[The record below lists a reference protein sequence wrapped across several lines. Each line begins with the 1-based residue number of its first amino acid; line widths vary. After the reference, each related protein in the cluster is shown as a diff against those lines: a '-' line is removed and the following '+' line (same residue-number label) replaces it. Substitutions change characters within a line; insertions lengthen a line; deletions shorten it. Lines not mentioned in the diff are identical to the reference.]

1 MLALPGC
8 RHVRVTCILGANL
21 SALRAFKPCLQAP
34 RVSELISSMYRQRP
48 LTGYQPCFLNAC
60 VHDRGTIMTR
70 ATSPFHAGEQ
80 TIQSLAGVRD
90 RMELKGRAVI
100 RDYMPEQHRAF
111 FAALPFM
118 VVGLADQNGHPWAT
132 TLSGPPGFMNSAD
145 ENLLTIKAW
154 LDPGDPLHS
163 CIRDGAP
170 VGGLGIELSTRRR
183 NRINGRI
190 ENCIIGEGFSIRV
203 QQSFGNC
210 PKYIQARNERPRIR
224 SRPAPESRMASYL
237 GDNEVSFIAEADTF
251 FIASRS
257 AQLDQAELLARSR
270 RLPPW
275 RTSRLRAGGFTKR
288 TLLSGFQRQ
297 PALQHSRQSGSG
309 RARRASVHRLPKRP
323 DAAHHRQSQDLLGRS
338 GDDAVRRNRKAHL
351 SRHRVRLVNR
361 DHAFPHSFDFVS
373 YSPHLGAEG

>member
-1 MLALPGC
+1 
-8 RHVRVTCILGANL
+8 
-21 SALRAFKPCLQAP
+21 
-34 RVSELISSMYRQRP
+34 
-48 LTGYQPCFLNAC
+48 
-60 VHDRGTIMTR
+60 MTR

-90 RMELKGRAVI
+90 RMELKGRAII
-100 RDYMPEQHRAF
+100 RDYMPEQHRSF

-132 TLSGPPGFMNSAD
+132 TLSGPPGFMNSPD
-145 ENLLTIKAW
+145 EHLLTIKAW

-210 PKYIQARNERPRIR
+210 PKYIQARNERPQFR
-224 SRPAPESRMASYL
+224 SKPLPASRMASDL

-257 AQLDQAELLARSR
+257 AQLDQEESSQGLDVSHRGGVPGFVQVVSRAELCFPDFSGNLLFNTQFIGSKLSADLCRALLYCTKHRSS
-270 RLPPW
+270 PANIFAFGK
-275 RTSRLRAGGFTKR
+275 SRPMKT
-288 TLLSGFQRQ
+288 
-297 PALQHSRQSGSG
+297 
-309 RARRASVHRLPKRP
+309 
-323 DAAHHRQSQDLLGRS
+323 
-338 GDDAVRRNRKAHL
+338 
-351 SRHRVRLVNR
+351 
-361 DHAFPHSFDFVS
+361 SFDLRG
-373 YSPHLGAEG
+373 SPGAHACPTSEFINMWTP